1 MIDQFV
7 FVCESSATGATA
19 HVKSLTKNTDD
30 GVDSRSWFVIDNLR
44 VHTLDFLLSTTFY
57 DRQLMVVGCNF

>member
-30 GVDSRSWFVIDNLR
+30 GVDSRS
-44 VHTLDFLLSTTFY
+44 
-57 DRQLMVVGCNF
+57 